1 MGRLLYLKREMD
13 CSASFDFIAICDKG
27 NYTTICNTYIAD
39 FGAIRAR
46 SLRRARVLI
55 RARRWDNFQKPILFG
70 FFPSLRRL
78 H

>member
-1 MGRLLYLKREMD
+1 MGRLLYLKRDMD

-39 FGAIRAR
+39 FGAICAR
-46 SLRRARVLI
+46 CAGPECWSGREGGTS
-55 RARRWDNFQKPILFG
+55 FQKPILFG